1 MNTSRTLNLLSV
13 ARGNGIRLPAVWSLA
28 AAMLCTW
35 PNQAAASDAIDP
47 AVAAYQPGPTIVG
60 DLRAWGY
67 QSFRETM
74 KVWAE
79 RFEGHYPGIRFGT
92 KFVTG
97 TSPANAAILTSVA
110 EFGLFG
116 REIRPGEIISFGRV
130 YPYEQLPF
138 RVAGGAF
145 DTPNKTPALG
155 VYVHRDNPLRQLSL
169 TQLDA
174 LYSRD
179 RLRGGGEAIR
189 TWGQLGLT
197 GEWADKPIT
206 IYGMPPVF
214 GTAEF
219 LRLRI
224 LRDGAWAAEVKLPP
238 GSPTHLGLTA
248 GEEYSHAAVKAMEA
262 DKYAIC
268 FLVGHYATSQM
279 RSLSL
284 AEKEASPYFAYN
296 RENVL
301 TRDYPLSRIVYIVV
315 NKDPTKPWDPKVRE
329 FLAYVLSREGQQ
341 AIVDAGTF
349 TPLPESVLEIERR
362 KLSQ

>member
-1 MNTSRTLNLLSV
+1 MKTSATLRILSV
-13 ARGNGIRLPAVWSLA
+13 ARGHFTRLPAAFLLPACLLLA
-28 AAMLCTW
+28 GPDLAG
-35 PNQAAASDAIDP
+35 ASDTLDP
-47 AVAAYQPGPTIVG
+47 DIAPYQPGPTIVG

-79 RFEGHYPGIRFGT
+79 RFEAHYPGIRFGT
-92 KFVTG
+92 KFATG
-97 TSPANAAILTSVA
+97 TSPANAAILTGVA

-116 REIRPGEIISFGRV
+116 REIRPGEIVSFGRV

-155 VYVHRDNPLRQLSL
+155 VYVHRDNPLRRLTL

-174 LYSRD
+174 IFSRD
-179 RLRGGGEAIR
+179 RLRGGTEAIR

-206 IYGMPPVF
+206 IYGMPQVF

-219 LRLRI
+219 LRLRV
-224 LRDGAWAAEVKLPP
+224 LRDGAWAAEVMLPP
-238 GSPTHLGLTA
+238 GSPTHLSLTA

-262 DKYAIC
+262 DRYAIC
-268 FLVGHYATSQM
+268 FLVGRYATSRM
-279 RSLSL
+279 RSLAL
-284 AEKEASPYFAYN
+284 AEHDGGAYFDYT

-301 TRDYPLSRIVYIVV
+301 TRDYPLSRVVYIVV

-329 FLAYVLSREGQQ
+329 FLAFVLSREGQQ
-341 AIVDAGTF
+341 AVADAGTF
-349 TPLPESVLEIERR
+349 LPLPESVLAIERQ
-362 KLSQ
+362 KLAQ